1 MLSPEP
7 PTHMVFA
14 TGSNPGWQWLARV
27 FAYALCSSF
36 LLVLNKHVIVLI
48 GSPGT
53 VLLYQCTFTTAFL
66 GLMSVF
72 CRANVISSSA
82 NKLLDK
88 DCFVFDVVPFVV
100 ASYARMQS
108 LKHANVDTVICL
120 TMTAP
125 VVLSVLEF
133 LQSKE
138 RPSSRS
144 LMSLC
149 GIVVS
154 LSAFTFI
161 EGKASN
167 ETIAWL
173 SLWYLFLIF
182 EVARG
187 QDVSSKSASDVF
199 ESSFYQNLLSVPIV
213 LILVLFTEPEIN
225 QTKPWTTLDVFSFII
240 FCTLGMGTRFFSVD
254 VRKQITVA
262 RFMVLGNVCNL
273 STIFI
278 NFFFWE
284 RHASE
289 WGTTSIAVGLVWSI
303 VFFYNRSQPWTV
315 HSSIPMSPLPT
326 MSKNRSHTLL
336 ATMVISVL
344 AATLLAGSSTHQ
356 TTRAGGYLDSSM
368 TYSIDEECWVTQ
380 YKTFHNNSVEK
391 LSRGESVQALVYSCE
406 SNCGGLG
413 DRISGIISSFYA
425 AVVMKRVF
433 VIDSKHPL
441 PLALTLV
448 PANVDWDISHL
459 LPEKNTKEIYVDAK
473 DSHKRQEP
481 VFSQLFAAH
490 DTGNMIIRLRVNRY
504 HLGMNLWAHKSLN
517 HPYAGEMLRLYRSQC
532 CAFEPCQPPGPATTM
547 RAAFNVL
554 FKFSPA
560 VLKSA
565 SDMQQSIGI
574 ALNSSSYVALHARIG
589 GQLSSNISWQD
600 PERHG
605 MEDASEFLRCG
616 VATVEEAAT
625 NHNATSLPI
634 VVFSDSMEFRKR
646 LANLDTRVKVIQDS
660 VIMHV
665 DRSTNGGEKIMERG
679 LVHTFAELYIISRAN
694 CIVGSSSTFSAL
706 AGSIFVPAGQQKRC
720 YKHFAE
726 CETNDMSFDYWLSEG
741 LR

>member
-1 MLSPEP
+1 MF
-7 PTHMVFA
+7 FA
-14 TGSNPGWQWLARV
+14 SGAQRGWQFFVRV

-36 LLVLNKHVIVLI
+36 LLVLNKHIIVLF

-53 VLLYQCTFTTAFL
+53 VLLFQCTFTTAFL
-66 GLMSVF
+66 GVTSVF
-72 CRANVISSSA
+72 HRANIISSSA
-82 NKLLDK
+82 NKLLDR
-88 DCFVFDVVPFVV
+88 DFFVSDVVQFVV
-100 ASYARMQS
+100 MSYARMQS

-120 TMTAP
+120 RMTTP
-125 VVLSVLEF
+125 VVSSVLEF

-138 RPSSRS
+138 RLSSRS
-144 LMSLC
+144 LMSLW
-149 GIVVS
+149 GIVIS
-154 LSAFTFI
+154 FSAFTFI
-161 EGKASN
+161 QGEAN
-167 ETIAWL
+167 RETVAWL
-173 SLWYLFLIF
+173 SLWYLSLIF

-187 QDVSSKSASDVF
+187 QDVNWKSGEV
-199 ESSFYQNLLSVPIV
+199 SFHQNLFSVPVV

-225 QTKPWTTLDVFSFII
+225 QTKPQTILEVFPFIL
-240 FCTLGMGTRFFSVD
+240 FCMLGMGTSFFSVD
-254 VRKQITVA
+254 VRKQISVA
-262 RFMVLGNVCNL
+262 SFMVLGNLCNL

-284 RHASE
+284 RHASG
-289 WGTTSIAVGLVWSI
+289 WGTASVTTGLILNVLLC
-303 VFFYNRSQPWTV
+303 FNHQTQLLT
-315 HSSIPMSPLPT
+315 HSSTPLPPL
-326 MSKNRSHTLL
+326 SSNISRSCTLL
-336 ATMVISVL
+336 ANVIISVL
-344 AATLLAGSSTHQ
+344 VVTLLAGSSTHQ
-356 TTRAGGYLDSSM
+356 TRRVGGYLDSSM
-368 TYSIDEECWVTQ
+368 TYSIGVDCWVTQ
-380 YKTFHNNSVEK
+380 YEMFHKSSVEK

-433 VIDSKHPL
+433 VIDSIHPL

-448 PANVDWDISHL
+448 PAEIDWDINHL
-459 LPEKNTKEIYVDAK
+459 LPEKYTKQIYLDAK
-473 DSHKRQEP
+473 DSHRREKR
-481 VFSQLFAAH
+481 VFGELFAAH
-490 DTGNMIIRLRVNRY
+490 DTGNMIIRLRINRY
-504 HLGMNLWAHKSLN
+504 HLGMHLWAQKSLN

-532 CAFEPCQPPGPATTM
+532 CVFEPCQPPGPATTM

-560 VLKSA
+560 VLQRA
-565 SDMQQSIGI
+565 SDVQQSIGI
-574 ALNSSSYVALHARIG
+574 TLNSSSYVALHARIG

-600 PERHG
+600 PKRHG
-605 MEDASEFLRCG
+605 IEDASEFLRCG

-625 NHNATSLPI
+625 NHNTASQQPL

-646 LANLDTRVKVIQDS
+646 LVSLDKRVKVIQDS

-665 DRSTNGGEKIMERG
+665 DRSTIGGEKILEVG
-679 LVHTFAELYIISRAN
+679 LVHTFAELYIISRAT

-726 CETNDMSFDYWLSEG
+726 CGTNNKSFDYWLSEG